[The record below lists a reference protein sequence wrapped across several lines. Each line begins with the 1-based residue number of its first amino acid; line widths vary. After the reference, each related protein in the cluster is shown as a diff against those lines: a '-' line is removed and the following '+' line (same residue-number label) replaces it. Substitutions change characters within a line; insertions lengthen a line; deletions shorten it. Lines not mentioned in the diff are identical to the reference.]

1 MPWLSCVNFCVAVAY
16 LLMTGYVL
24 AKNYRSLLNIS
35 CAALMLAFAIWS
47 FGCVYIHDSQLSGE
61 AVLAAA
67 NWDVWGWSSFG
78 FIYLWFAA
86 VFTERKKVYSSPWF
100 YLLGIASAILF
111 AYLQWHHLL
120 VTKYVPV
127 YYGSSPVWNRSLVAY
142 SFYLSYPLFLLVAFY
157 FLIDF
162 RQRTSDNMMR
172 RHVGGI
178 MLSAAIPIAV
188 GSLTN
193 LILPMFNFRAI
204 PDVAELVGL
213 LWALDVVYSIAKYKL
228 MTLTPAM
235 AAENIIGAMAEGL
248 VIVDNQG
255 KIITINNAL
264 CKLLGY
270 GPDELQGKEVSIF
283 LDFNQHSE
291 SKISD
296 NASATQRDYILSA
309 KNGDLIPVILAISPL
324 RDSANVTQGVVC
336 IATDIR
342 EQKQEEAILRL
353 AHTELERRVDE
364 RTAQL
369 RTMSDNLSQ
378 ESQRLLI
385 TLRSIAD
392 AVIVT
397 DLDGS
402 VILLNEAAER
412 LTGYSADDA
421 AGKLVY
427 DIFVIIEQKTRIPV
441 VNPVKT
447 VLTLN
452 RSATIP
458 DNVVLVAK
466 NGREI
471 AISDSAAPIRGDDEK
486 LMGAVLVFR
495 DITDKKRMEEE
506 ALKSLK
512 LESLG
517 LLAGGIAHDF
527 NNILT
532 GILTNV
538 SFVKEMTDKQN
549 SQYQLLVDA
558 EYAVLRAKDL
568 THQLLTFAKGGA
580 PVKKISSIADIL
592 RDTANFI
599 MAGSSCRC
607 ETYISHDLW
616 NADVDSGQIS
626 QVVQN
631 LLLNAIQAMPQGGVI
646 TVSAQNVKVDHGS
659 LVRLPLGEY
668 IQVSVRD
675 TGIGIDPRHL
685 VNIFD
690 PYFTTKAKGSG
701 LGLATSYSIIKKHNG
716 LITVES
722 ELAKGTVF
730 YIYLPA
736 VESRMVR

>member
-397 DLDGS
+397 DSGGS
-402 VILLNEAAER
+402 VVLMNEAAEK
-412 LTGYSADDA
+412 LTGYSHDYACRRMI
-421 AGKLVY
+421 Y
-427 DIFVIIEQKTRIPV
+427 DIFIVVDQKTRSQI

-447 VLTLN
+447 VLSSN
-452 RSATIP
+452 GYASIP
-458 DNVVLVAK
+458 DGAMLVAK